1 MRACVSAGS
10 VLTLR
15 RCLGDPY
22 SIDGVAEAWRRG
34 RVPGGQWA
42 GVGVMLSPLGPGHPV
57 SEPLSAD
64 PRIDKQVGDLLCL
77 EAK

>member
-1 MRACVSAGS
+1 MCVSAGS

-15 RCLGDPY
+15 RCLGDPC
-22 SIDGVAEAWRRG
+22 SIDGVGEAWRRG

-42 GVGVMLSPLGPGHPV
+42 GVGVMLSSLGPGHLV

-64 PRIDKQVGDLLCL
+64 PRIDEQVGDPLCS